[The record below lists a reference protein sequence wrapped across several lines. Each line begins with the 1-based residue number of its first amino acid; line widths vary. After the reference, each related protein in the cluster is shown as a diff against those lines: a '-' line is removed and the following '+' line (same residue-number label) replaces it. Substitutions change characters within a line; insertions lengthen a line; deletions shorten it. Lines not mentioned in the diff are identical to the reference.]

1 MIHMGSDHRSV
12 MARFVI
18 KAPNR
23 RDPRKAQTEERKRRS
38 EKEYH
43 DPK

>member
-12 MARFVI
+12 VARFVI
-18 KAPNR
+18 KAPNT
-23 RDPRKAQTEERKRRS
+23 RDPRKAQTEERKRS
-38 EKEYH
+38 ETEYH